1 MIFFSLQ
8 FYPAEVTGASESTN
22 VVRFLDYGNYE
33 EVLKVDC
40 LPMNT
45 ASVPTAQPYANQAVR
60 QAPAPAPGIPSY
72 KSTTS
77 HQIAVAQNANPAAN
91 KYREQRIYVPPPAQR
106 K

>member
-1 MIFFSLQ
+1 MILFRGQ
-8 FYPAEVTGASESTN
+8 YYPAEVTGASESTN

-45 ASVPTAQPYANQAVR
+45 ASVATAQPYANQAVR
-60 QAPAPAPGIPSY
+60 QAPAPGIPSY
-72 KSTTS
+72 KSTAS
-77 HQIAVAQNANPAAN
+77 HQVAVAPNANPNAVG

>member
-1 MIFFSLQ
+1 MEMIIFLLK
-8 FYPAEVTGASESTN
+8 FYPAEVTGASENTN

-45 ASVPTAQPYANQAVR
+45 ASVTPTAPPYTNPAAVR
-60 QAPAPAPGIPSY
+60 QTPAPY
-72 KSTTS
+72 KTTTT
-77 HQIAVAQNANPAAN
+77 ANPTNN